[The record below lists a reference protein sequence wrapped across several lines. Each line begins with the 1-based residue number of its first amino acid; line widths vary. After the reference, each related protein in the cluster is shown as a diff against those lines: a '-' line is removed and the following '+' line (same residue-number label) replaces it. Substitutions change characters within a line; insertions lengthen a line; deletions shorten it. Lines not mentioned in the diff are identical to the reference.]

1 MEDEDVYKLY
11 EESRVEFELMQDNNI
26 QWNSTYLMTTRAWEK
41 QAEFAC
47 FILKLDRKEMNA
59 EIADKRIQPG
69 DKVTD
74 GYWKFLAEI
83 REVLKPL
90 YDMTMITQGWGSP
103 NGHGRLFEVMLVME
117 WIMDHLESWKDLYC
131 EELDELTNIPTPSSS
146 RTRSGRHARSQ
157 PTSNTSALPPHARQV
172 YLKRRKRISNTA
184 IETLQD
190 SNRVHMRTS
199 MNNDWEKLNEYYT
212 LVGKSPLDAA
222 SIILNPKLGL
232 RFLEKSWSSGK
243 QLVWLRDAKVAVDIY
258 FERWFTSGTLTVF
271 SSIPSTPEP
280 SLPT

>member
-1 MEDEDVYKLY
+1 V
-11 EESRVEFELMQDNNI
+11 
-26 QWNSTYLMTTRAWEK
+26 
-41 QAEFAC
+41 
-47 FILKLDRKEMNA
+47 
-59 EIADKRIQPG
+59 
-69 DKVTD
+69 
-74 GYWKFLAEI
+74 
-83 REVLKPL
+83 
-90 YDMTMITQGWGSP
+90 
-103 NGHGRLFEVMLVME
+103 VME

-232 RFLEKSWSSGK
+232 RFLEKSWSSVNNSFGYAMLRLLWISTSNGGSR
-243 QLVWLRDAKVAVDIY
+243 QAHSLYSRPFPQHQNRLYPLRLVRMGMMALNN
-258 FERWFTSGTLTVF
+258 G
-271 SSIPSTPEP
+271 
-280 SLPT
+280 